1 MTCIVGW
8 ADDEGNI
15 CIGGD
20 SAGVAGLN
28 LTTRADE
35 KVFKNGEMLF
45 GFTSSFRMGQLL
57 RFSLSIPSRTEKQD
71 DYDFMCTDFIN
82 AVRKCLKDGGYAKVN
97 NGVEEGGSFI
107 VGYRGTLYSVD
118 SDFQV
123 GKPMDPFDAVGCGE
137 SFAKGASWTLLHSEM
152 PIKTKVERAL
162 EAAHRFS
169 AGVRPPYVILTLDAP
184 KTKDTNHENE
194 KG

>member
-8 ADDEGNI
+8 TDGKGNI

-28 LTTRADE
+28 MAIRADE
-35 KVFKNGEMLF
+35 KVFRNGEMLF

-57 RFSLSIPSRTEKQD
+57 RFSLEIPSRTEKQD
-71 DYDFMCTDFIN
+71 SYDYMCTDFID
-82 AVRKCLKDGGYAKVN
+82 AVRKCLKDGGYAKVD
-97 NGVEEGGSFI
+97 NGVDEGGCFI
-107 VGYRGTLYSVD
+107 VGYRGQLYVIE

-123 GKPMDPFDAVGCGE
+123 GKPVEPFDAVGCGE
-137 SFAKGASWTLLHSEM
+137 SFAKGVSWALKSSEI
-152 PIKTKVERAL
+152 PIKAKVEKSL

-184 KTKDTNHENE
+184 KTKDTDNEN
-194 KG
+194 